1 MMALKTHPH
10 QVKKNARTVVVV
22 DPVPLS
28 SKTIKR
34 ITEAKRDIKEGNVC
48 TLEELKAEFGLE

>member
-10 QVKKNARTVVVV
+10 QVKKNVETTVAV
-22 DPVPLS
+22 DQVPLS

-34 ITEAKRDIKEGNVC
+34 IAEAKKDIKEGNVC